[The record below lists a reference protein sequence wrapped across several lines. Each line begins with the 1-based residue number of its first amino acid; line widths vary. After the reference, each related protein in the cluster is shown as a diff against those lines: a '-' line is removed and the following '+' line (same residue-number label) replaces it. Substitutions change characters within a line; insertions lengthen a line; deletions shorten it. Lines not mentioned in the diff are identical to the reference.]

1 MYQSNYNNTL
11 IILIILLIISQ
22 VPSSN
27 TNALCHQ
34 NNKTPIIIIIAP
46 LISHV
51 PRGAQSH
58 PPPLQGGL
66 IVAGGATVRTGRS
79 RTVLDSV
86 EILDRYYCKFKPAST
101 YYQSFIVDG
110 LESEEVS
117 LFLSA
122 GARDRGGAGRGC
134 REDFG
139 RSVAG

>member
-66 IVAGGATVRTGRS
+66 VVAGGRTTGETR
-79 RTVLDSV
+79 LDSV
-86 EILDRYYCKFKPAST
+86 EILDRYFCKFKPAST

-139 RSVAG
+139 GSAAG